1 MEEVRIVSVQMVA
14 PAEPPNPSSF
24 RESIKLTLYDR
35 AMRFALYQKRILFY
49 NPVEPSSIDCHIQS
63 LKGSLAQALVSFY
76 PLAGRLSSSSLEIDC
91 STLSVQFTEA
101 VTDATLGD
109 LAIRPSSFCDKLCD
123 MGSSPTWPWS
133 PDLPLLFAQVT
144 RFVDGGISV
153 AIAFSHQVC
162 DGVSG
167 WHFFNS
173 WAQIARDG
181 VLRNPPVVSYEVEEQ
196 DMELEEAFEVAA
208 SIGYKVKKSASSP
221 RDLSKPRESISSS
234 SMPQLDVRLF
244 RLDQSHISELK
255 SRCLEETRASFSSYE
270 VVCAYFWTLTARH
283 RGLRPDQEAAI
294 AILFDSRGRFA
305 KVPEF
310 YLGNAIATAIVS
322 ARVEDL
328 TSKGIGYAAGLLH
341 DAIVSMDEKKNQA
354 QLKFMYHVMETGFIT
369 EMEIDPASFSLVVSS
384 PRHPVYET
392 DFGFGRPAG
401 VTFGTNDLSD
411 GKIYL
416 FPSPAGNRGVEV
428 SVVLHP
434 ERFTL
439 ELVLD
444 LESIGLPQDILANSL
459 KLIK

>member
-109 LAIRPSSFCDKLCD
+109 LAIRPSK
-123 MGSSPTWPWS
+123 PTLTLRFHTRFFL
-133 PDLPLLFAQVT
+133 DQVT

-434 ERFTL
+434 E
-439 ELVLD
+439 
-444 LESIGLPQDILANSL
+444 
-459 KLIK
+459 

>member
-109 LAIRPSSFCDKLCD
+109 LAIRPSKPSLTLRFHTRFFLD
-123 MGSSPTWPWS
+123 
-133 PDLPLLFAQVT
+133 QVT
-144 RFVDGGISV
+144 RFADGGISV

-221 RDLSKPRESISSS
+221 RDLSKLRESISSR
-234 SMPQLDVRLF
+234 SMPQQLDVRLF

-354 QLKFMYHVMETGFIT
+354 QLKFMNHVMQTGFIT
-369 EMEIDPASFSLVVSS
+369 EMEIDQASFSLVVSS

-428 SVVLHP
+428 TVVLHP
-434 ERFTL
+434 E
-439 ELVLD
+439 
-444 LESIGLPQDILANSL
+444 
-459 KLIK
+459 